1 MTSTRTVLAAAIALL
16 ALHAQSGAQNLRP
29 FSISATQTVTY
40 ESNVAKAVAGSET
53 SDTVSNTGLRV
64 GLDQPIGRQR
74 LFGSVGASY
83 NKYSSASRLDNT
95 SYGVNAGL
103 DWATIENI
111 SGRIEASGSQNR
123 ADPNPGDAP
132 LLSGKNL
139 ERAHSASA
147 LARLGIPGTST
158 LVIEGSVNRR
168 GVEYSAPEFAYR
180 ESTTDGGG
188 ANLRYRISG
197 ATHVG
202 TGFVVERTRYPNAIQ
217 ISPGVFT
224 SDNSDTQRVDLTA
237 SWQPTGASS
246 FDARLSYT
254 KAEFGIATAR
264 NFSGATGALSW
275 TWKPTGLVTLTT
287 AFARDAGQEQLFR
300 RLLTDQT
307 LNVTDTSRVSDSVRL
322 SGIWDATA
330 KIQVMAGLGYLRRT
344 LVDTLAIGGAG
355 VGALTSNDS
364 QTEATLGARWMPTR
378 ILSFGC
384 DLARITRT
392 AASGLSS
399 AYDSDR
405 FGCFGRVSL
414 D

>member
-1 MTSTRTVLAAAIALL
+1 MTSTRNVLAAAIALL
-16 ALHAQSGAQNLRP
+16 ALHSLAGAQSLRP
-29 FSISATQTVTY
+29 FTISATQTITY
-40 ESNVAKAVAGSET
+40 ESNVANAVAGSET

-64 GLDQPIGRQR
+64 GLDQPLGRQR
-74 LFGSVGASY
+74 LFGSAGVSY
-83 NKYSSASRLDNT
+83 NKYSSASRFDNT

-111 SGRIEASGSQNR
+111 SGRIEASGNQNR

-139 ERAHSASA
+139 ERSHSASA

-158 LVIEGSVNRR
+158 LVIEGSLNRR

-188 ANLRYRISG
+188 ASLRYRVSG

-202 TGFVVERTRYPNAIQ
+202 TGFVVERTRYPKAIQ
-217 ISPGVFT
+217 ILPGVFT
-224 SDNSDTQRVDLTA
+224 SDDSDTQRVDLTA
-237 SWQPTGASS
+237 SWVPTGASS

-254 KAEFGIATAR
+254 KAEFGVATAR

-275 TWKPTGLVTLTT
+275 LWKPTGQVSLTT
-287 AFARDAGQEQLFR
+287 AYARDVGQENLFR
-300 RLLTDQT
+300 RLQTDPS
-307 LNVTDTSRVSDSVRL
+307 LNVTDTSRVSDSLRL
-322 SGIWDATA
+322 SGVWEATA
-330 KIQVMAGLGYLRRT
+330 KIQVLAGLGYLRRT

-355 VGALTSNDS
+355 AGALTSNDS

-378 ILSFGC
+378 ILAFGC
-384 DLARITRT
+384 DVARISRT
-392 AASGLSS
+392 AATGLSS
-399 AYDSDR
+399 AFDTDR